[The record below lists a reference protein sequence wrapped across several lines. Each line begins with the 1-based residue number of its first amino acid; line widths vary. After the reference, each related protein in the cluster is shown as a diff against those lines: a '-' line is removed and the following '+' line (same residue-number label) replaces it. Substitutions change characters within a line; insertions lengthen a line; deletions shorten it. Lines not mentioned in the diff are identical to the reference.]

1 VPLDALSRSLRS
13 PASLT
18 RLGVSAGLIVA
29 AGFVAGF
36 SVGARERAARATATS
51 PVPPP
56 PVTGGSEALEELRQR
71 GLFFPVPGA
80 QSTRLADSFDEARGG
95 GRRRHRAVDIMAPRH
110 TPVRAVDDGVLV
122 KLSRNP
128 VGGLTLYQADSA
140 GRYGYFYAHLERYA
154 PGLREGRRVQRGE
167 ILAYVGS
174 SGNASPRAPHLHF
187 AIHRLDGSRRGWS
200 GDPLNPYLVL
210 RSAD

>member
-1 VPLDALSRSLRS
+1 VHVDALSRSLRR
-13 PASLT
+13 PANLT

-29 AGFVAGF
+29 AGFVAGV
-36 SVGARERAARATATS
+36 SVGARERAVRLKANPSVT
-51 PVPPP
+51 PLL
-56 PVTGGSEALEELRQR
+56 TGGSEALEELRQR

-80 QSTRLADSFDEARGG
+80 QSTRLADSFDEARAG

-110 TPVRAVDDGVLV
+110 TPVRAVDHGVLV
-122 KLSRNP
+122 KLSRNA
-128 VGGLTLYQADSA
+128 VGGLTLYQVDSA
-140 GRYGYFYAHLERYA
+140 GRYGYFYAHLDRYVL
-154 PGLREGRRVQRGE
+154 GLREGRRVARGE

-187 AIHRLDGSRRGWS
+187 AIHRLDGSGRRWT

-210 RSAD
+210 RAAD